1 MRVLTPE
8 TLDEALAM
16 LADEPGAMP
25 IAGGTDALVNW
36 PARIDEHERT
46 WLDLSGVAELRRITW
61 DRDALVL
68 GATATYWD
76 VIRDERVGRVLPLL
90 VAAARRIG
98 AIQIQT
104 RGTWAGNVANASPAA
119 DGVVVLMAYGASVE
133 VASGGGGVGGETID
147 LDRFYTGY
155 RQTLLGRSRLI
166 TAIRVPLVDRDIA
179 LFEKVGPRR
188 AQAISKL
195 ALAAVHGDCW
205 RVVAG
210 AMAPTVTRCLSIE
223 RMLDEGR
230 PVNGPED
237 FLPAID
243 ADLSPIDDIRS
254 SAEYR
259 RIVMGRVLYH
269 ALRGRVSFVH

>member
-1 MRVLTPE
+1 VRILTPE

-16 LADEPGAMP
+16 LADEPDAAP

-36 PARIDEHERT
+36 PARIDDHERT
-46 WLDLSGVAELRRITW
+46 WLDLAGVAELRRITW

-68 GATATYWD
+68 GAMTTFWD
-76 VIRDERVGRVLPLL
+76 VIQDERIGRELPLL
-90 VAAARRIG
+90 SAAARRIG
-98 AIQIQT
+98 AIQIQA
-104 RGTWAGNVANASPAA
+104 RGTWAGNIANASPAA

-133 VASGGGGVGGETID
+133 VAGEAGRSGAETID

-155 RQTLLGRSRLI
+155 RQTLLGRGRLI

-195 ALAAVHGDCW
+195 ALAVTHGDCW

-210 AMAPTVTRCLSIE
+210 AMAPTVTRCPSIE
-223 RMLDEGR
+223 RMLDDEH
-230 PVNGPED
+230 PVNRPGD

-269 ALRGRVSFVH
+269 ALRERVSFVH